1 MPQIVATILNAEGYR
16 LSLLMV
22 ATPVGWFGL
31 VIGGALVVG
40 AAAGASIGM
49 NHYAQGKSEGIYDG
63 IMKWISNL

>member
-1 MPQIVATILNAEGYR
+1 
-16 LSLLMV
+16 MV